1 MECHIFFAW
10 GKQIAHIHVASCQ
23 CTVHKYKVTNYPAAE
38 GKEAGRPILGGMEL
52 ISRAGTGKYSEREGG
67 EGINPCAIRGT
78 RGMKSGREVV
88 GDSSAT
94 WDGPQRHYN
103 SFLWV
108 VIRPV
113 SEQVLK

>member
-67 EGINPCAIRGT
+67 EGKGGNQPMRHPWYERDEKREGGCWRFIGNLGWAATTLQFLPL
-78 RGMKSGREVV
+78 GRYTAGE
-88 GDSSAT
+88 
-94 WDGPQRHYN
+94 
-103 SFLWV
+103 
-108 VIRPV
+108 
-113 SEQVLK
+113 